1 METSDPDLL
10 VQRLLD
16 GDLSDTEVAPALHRI
31 ADDAE
36 ARDLLQFELRVTQD
50 LAATRS
56 PAPPP
61 DFASQTVEAL
71 PSAADEAA
79 DEAPSSL
86 ADGLRSL
93 WRSITTPVSVP
104 VRPTY
109 TIVTALFLG
118 VVAWTMWP
126 IAPPSSA
133 PPEGT
138 SSAEPVS
145 SSSSGAVSTDP
156 AAGGGGS
163 NTVWIRFLYTNSE
176 ADSVAVAG
184 DFNQWSPVSLTPRT
198 VDGRTVWTGLVPV
211 SRGKHEYQFV
221 IDGDRWVPDP
231 LAPETQSDGFG
242 AQNAVL
248 EV

>member
-1 METSDPDLL
+1 METPDPDLL

-36 ARDLLQFELRVTQD
+36 ARELLQFELRVTQN

-71 PSAADEAA
+71 PPASAEAA
-79 DEAPSSL
+79 ETSRPAS
-86 ADGLRSL
+86 ADWLRSL

-104 VRPTY
+104 VRPAY

-118 VVAWTMWP
+118 VVAWMLWP
-126 IAPPSSA
+126 AGPPSSA
-133 PPEGT
+133 PPEET
-138 SSAEPVS
+138 SSAEAVS
-145 SSSSGAVSTDP
+145 SSSPHAVSTEPTSAD
-156 AAGGGGS
+156 GS

-184 DFNQWSPVSLTPRT
+184 DFNQWSPVPLTPRT

-211 SRGKHEYQFV
+211 SRGEHEYQFV

-231 LAPETQSDGFG
+231 LAPEKRGDGFG